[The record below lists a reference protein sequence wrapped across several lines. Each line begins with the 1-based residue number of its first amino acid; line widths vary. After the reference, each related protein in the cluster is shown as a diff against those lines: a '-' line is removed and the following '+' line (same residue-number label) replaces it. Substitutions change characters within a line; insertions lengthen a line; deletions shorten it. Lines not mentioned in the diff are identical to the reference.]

1 MQKFRAEVTGL
12 NENVW
17 STNSLEF
24 DTKQEAI
31 DWVKGLSSR
40 WFGCD
45 MGRVVSTETPRGQKV
60 NLEKDELV
68 FNYRR

>member
-1 MQKFRAEVTGL
+1 MQTFRAEVTGL

-24 DTKQEAI
+24 ETKQEAI
-31 DWVKGLSSR
+31 DWVKDLSGR

-45 MGRVVSTETPRGQKV
+45 MGRVVTTDTPRNQQV
-60 NLEKDELV
+60 NIETDELV